1 MKKIM
6 LIHLRIVLQT
16 LKENELY
23 AKFSKCEFWLESM
36 AFLGHIVS
44 GDGIKVDTRKIEA
57 VQNWPRP
64 TSPTDIRSFLGLAGY
79 YRWFVERF
87 SSIASPLTKLIQKT
101 STLADLVELDMVDF
115 DVILGMDWLH
125 ACYASLDCRTRVVK
139 FQFSNKPVI
148 EWSSSSAVPKGR
160 FISYLKARKLVS
172 KGCIYHL
179 VRVDDSSV
187 EIPLIQSVPII
198 REFPEVF
205 ADDLPGIPPQR
216 EIDFSIDLILDTHPI
231 SIPPYRMAPAELKDL
246 LDKDY
251 CQLNKVTIKIK
262 YPLSRIDD
270 LFDQL
275 QGATYFLIVLQ
286 TLKENELYAKFSK
299 CEFWLESM
307 AFLGHIVSGDG
318 IKVDTRKIEAVQ
330 NWPRPTSPTDI
341 RSFLGLAGYYR
352 WAGRPLTWA
361 GEGLGSLF
369 FRTLV
374 RNKAR
379 RPPAG
384 FEMDQVGHPFTTWV
398 ELAVF
403 SIFFNAHNGST
414 PSHFFFYDLIYLKC
428 LPVSAEKVPRGPN
441 ERALKGLQLKLRQYL
456 KDSKDLLDEFPY
468 DSDRLYF
475 ISCMISGLAVS
486 CLKATVSLFLR
497 EDFLPRLPM
506 KNLKSIGKGCGAS
519 PAGPALTCP
528 QTASPHQAAG
538 IAKCSATKQAFPNT
552 AEVAKEVGGRR
563 KKQIGQ
569 RPSLSVRSS
578 RSSSP
583 TKPTTPLSSP
593 DTRQSKYP
601 PPCRSQS
608 SDGNHTAAAALRAR
622 LLCLSLTYA
631 LAACPLRA
639 IRCNTRS
646 S

>member
-1 MKKIM
+1 MERNEPIM
-6 LIHLRIVLQT
+6 ASEWYKQFRPVQLTNKGPVGRTQRPGQAIGKRAPDHPTQQKRR
-16 LKENELY
+16 
-23 AKFSKCEFWLESM
+23 
-36 AFLGHIVS
+36 
-44 GDGIKVDTRKIEA
+44 DG
-57 VQNWPRP
+57 
-64 TSPTDIRSFLGLAGY
+64 FLAGL
-79 YRWFVERF
+79 RCSQKAQ
-87 SSIASPLTKLIQKT
+87 SSKAETNRSGIRPGIRPFRSLPTKQLHPRIC
-101 STLADLVELDMVDF
+101 M
-115 DVILGMDWLH
+115 LGEPHDPSVW
-125 ACYASLDCRTRVVK
+125 
-139 FQFSNKPVI
+139 
-148 EWSSSSAVPKGR
+148 KGR
-160 FISYLKARKLVS
+160 
-172 KGCIYHL
+172 
-179 VRVDDSSV
+179 
-187 EIPLIQSVPII
+187 
-198 REFPEVF
+198 
-205 ADDLPGIPPQR
+205 
-216 EIDFSIDLILDTHPI
+216 
-231 SIPPYRMAPAELKDL
+231 
-246 LDKDY
+246 
-251 CQLNKVTIKIK
+251 
-262 YPLSRIDD
+262 
-270 LFDQL
+270 
-275 QGATYFLIVLQ
+275 
-286 TLKENELYAKFSK
+286 
-299 CEFWLESM
+299 
-307 AFLGHIVSGDG
+307 
-318 IKVDTRKIEAVQ
+318 
-330 NWPRPTSPTDI
+330 
-341 RSFLGLAGYYR
+341 
-352 WAGRPLTWA
+352 AGRPLTWA